1 MSKLI
6 KFLKPF
12 KWLILLIFVLL
23 FAQAFADLALPGYMS
38 NILNVGVQQN
48 GIENTVPTAIQASE
62 MNRIQLFMSADDRAE
77 VAQVYTLLDKSSLS
91 NADYA
96 NFVKSYHILATSPVY
111 KLGKVTKTETTEL
124 EAIFGKAEDVT
135 FAIEQQGLTPFLPA
149 GTTLPAGTDP
159 FVYISH
165 LPPDVQATM
174 LQTVNS
180 TVSALPKEIIS
191 QSAIA
196 YLAIQYKAI
205 GISLS
210 HL

>member
-23 FAQAFADLALPGYMS
+23 FAQASADLSLPGYMS

-48 GIENTVPTAIQASE
+48 GIENSVPTAIQASE
-62 MNRIQLFMSADDRAE
+62 MNRIQLFMSADDKAE
-77 VAQVYTLLDKSSLS
+77 VAQVYTLLDKASLS

-96 NFVKSYHILATSPVY
+96 TYLKSYPILATSPVY
-111 KLGKVTKTETTEL
+111 KLGSVSKTEMTEL
-124 EAIFGKAEDVT
+124 DAIFGKAEDVT
-135 FAIEQQGLTPFLPA
+135 FAIEQEGLAPFMPA
-149 GTTLPAGTDP
+149 GTTLPAGTDA
-159 FVYISH
+159 FDYISKM
-165 LPPDVQATM
+165 PASAQAAM

-180 TVSALPKEIIS
+180 TVSALPKEIIN

-196 YLAIQYKAI
+196 YLAVQ
-205 GISLS
+205 
-210 HL
+210 